1 MSDILEFDR
10 PIEWSAPLR
19 VRLSAYV
26 ELTKPRIAG
35 MVLAAAALGFYLAL
49 PGELSASA
57 VIVLLHALLGTAL
70 VAGGANALNQW
81 LEADQDRCMDRTRTR
96 PLPSGRLTPSEVLAF
111 SVTITLGG
119 VAYLALFA
127 SGAAALVAGVAALLY
142 AFVYTPMKRV
152 APACVLVGAVP
163 GAMPPLIGW
172 AAATGTL
179 SAVSCVPFAILFMW
193 QLPHFAA
200 IAWLYREDY
209 SRAGYPLAKTVN
221 ECKSSGARMIGET
234 LGLIAVSV
242 LPVWYGLAG
251 GLYGAGAVLLG
262 AVFLGFGIAFVLN
275 RTKPM
280 ARLHLLASVVYLP
293 LLFALMMIDKLPHS

>member
-1 MSDILEFDR
+1 
-10 PIEWSAPLR
+10 
-19 VRLSAYV
+19 
-26 ELTKPRIAG
+26 

-49 PGELSASA
+49 PGELSATA

-81 LEADQDRCMDRTRTR
+81 LEADQDRSMDRTRTR

-127 SGAAALVAGVAALLY
+127 SVASALVAGVAALLY

-209 SRAGYPLAKTVN
+209 SRAGYPLAKTVS
-221 ECKSSGARMIGET
+221 ECKGGGGARMIGET
-234 LGLIAVSV
+234 LGLMAVSV
-242 LPVWYGLAG
+242 LPVSCGLAG

-262 AVFLGFGIAFVLN
+262 AAFLGFGIAFGLN

-280 ARLHLLASVVYLP
+280 ARLHLLASVIYLP